1 MVGAV
6 GFEPTTSCS
15 QGRRANQAALRP
27 DCKAKNSVETKVDTL
42 IPVFQHKRNPFFNF
56 YLTSIF
62 LCAIKIACDVAL
74 ILSCKK

>member
-1 MVGAV
+1 
-6 GFEPTTSCS
+6 
-15 QGRRANQAALRP
+15 
-27 DCKAKNSVETKVDTL
+27 VETKVDTL

-74 ILSCKK
+74 IQSCKK

>member
-27 DCKAKNSVETKVDTL
+27 DYIEKG
-42 IPVFQHKRNPFFNF
+42 
-56 YLTSIF
+56 SIQ
-62 LCAIKIACDVAL
+62 KIEPEELWLPGTD
-74 ILSCKK
+74 SNRRQGG